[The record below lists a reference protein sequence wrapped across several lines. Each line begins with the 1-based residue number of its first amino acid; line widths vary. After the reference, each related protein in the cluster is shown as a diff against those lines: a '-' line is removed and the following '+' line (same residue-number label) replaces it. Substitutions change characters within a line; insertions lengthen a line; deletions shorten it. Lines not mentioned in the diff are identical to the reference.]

1 MHLDAKKTPRQ
12 KGPLRTAAVLL
23 VLVCKLQ
30 TKLFTGRRS
39 TKDVIFDLEFFL
51 KGGHA
56 P

>member
-12 KGPLRTAAVLL
+12 KGPLTTAAVL

-51 KGGHA
+51 KG
-56 P
+56 